1 MLRFPKLAIVLL
13 NEDSATRFPL
23 AEGLAS
29 RGFSTLQS
37 PSLESAPEFI
47 RTAQPDM
54 VVIDLGAQ
62 HTAALEL
69 CSSIRG
75 DSETCHIPVVMTS
88 SAFHDAGPV
97 IEAYRVGA
105 QACLPSPV
113 NLDVLAALIDSL
125 WRAKLQEAW
134 KGQTEKTEAI
144 GHFRKEAAQIFNSGT
159 MAMLGYLN
167 LVLDSIPESS
177 RERRYVEHALEAAT
191 RLAELS
197 GQITATGCKDG
208 SFVGLID
215 LSSLVRE
222 NENLLRS
229 RVRMGI
235 RLELNLED
243 GLPLCIADAS
253 QFMELL
259 LQLLTNAGE
268 AIGGKPGGSMEIAT
282 TSRVIDESSTQNYL
296 GYARIEPGNY
306 VCVRIRD
313 SGAGIDHRT
322 QRRMFDPFFSTKN
335 GSRGMGLAMV
345 LEILRNHKGGV
356 QVESA
361 PGRGSS
367 FTVCLPAVCTDELRR
382 AGNLRRSALRAT
394 G

>member
-1 MLRFPKLAIVLL
+1 LLRFPKLAIVHL
-13 NEDSATRFPL
+13 NDDSASRSSL
-23 AEGLAS
+23 LEGLAS
-29 RGFSTLQS
+29 RGFSTFQS
-37 PSLESAPEFI
+37 PSLESASEFI
-47 RTAQPDM
+47 RTAQPDII
-54 VVIDLGAQ
+54 VIDLGAH
-62 HTAALEL
+62 HTSALEL

-75 DSETCHIPVVMTS
+75 NGDTCHIPVVMAS
-88 SAFHDAGPV
+88 CAFHDAGPV
-97 IEAYRVGA
+97 IDAYGVGA
-105 QACLPSPV
+105 QACLASPV

-125 WRAKLQEAW
+125 WRARLQEAW

-159 MAMLGYLN
+159 MVMLGYLN
-167 LVLDSIPESS
+167 LVLESIPEGS

-197 GQITATGCKDG
+197 CQITATGCKDG
-208 SFVGLID
+208 FSVGLLD

-222 NENLLRS
+222 NEGLLRS
-229 RVRMGI
+229 RVPAGI
-235 RLELNLED
+235 RLELNLQD
-243 GLPLCIADAS
+243 GLPLCIADAN
-253 QFMELL
+253 QFTELL

-282 TSRVIDESSTQNYL
+282 SSRVIDRASAQNYL
-296 GYARIEPGNY
+296 GYAPIEPGNY
-306 VCVRIRD
+306 VCLQIRD

-335 GSRGMGLAMV
+335 GSRGMGLAVV

-367 FTVCLPAVCTDELRR
+367 FTVCFPEVTDELRR
-382 AGNLRRSALRAT
+382 AGTARRVALRAA